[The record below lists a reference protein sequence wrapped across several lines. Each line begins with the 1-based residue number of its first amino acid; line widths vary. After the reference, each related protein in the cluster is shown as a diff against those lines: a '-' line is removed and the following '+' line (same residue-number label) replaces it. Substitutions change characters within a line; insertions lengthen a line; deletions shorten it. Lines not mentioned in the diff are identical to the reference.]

1 MHRILSRLTT
11 PSVAIAL
18 VALIV
23 ALGGSALAA
32 GSGAKVNANTF
43 AFQASKGSSFRTLL
57 SINGLTI
64 RARCTSAGSPQISA
78 TTSSNNADLFGHVIT
93 GGGRVHAIADDAFHK
108 GVTHNLVAGVTG
120 DTDASGSVQYQ
131 IGSGKL
137 VTVNYAFDNARTLN
151 GTNVCTV
158 YGSSLSS

>member
-11 PSVAIAL
+11 PSAAIAL
-18 VALIV
+18 LALIV

-32 GSGAKVNANTF
+32 GGSSKVNANTF
-43 AFQASKGSSFRTLL
+43 AFQGGKGSALRTLL
-57 SINGLTI
+57 NVNGLTI
-64 RARCTSAGSPQISA
+64 RARCNSAGSPQITA

-93 GGGRVHAIADDAFHK
+93 GHGRVHAIADDAFHK
-108 GVTHNLVAGVTG
+108 GVTANLVAGVTG
-120 DTDASGSVQYQ
+120 DPDASGSVQYQ

-137 VTVNYAFDNARTLN
+137 VTVNYSFDNARTLN